1 MDSKETVLLR
11 TKCKC
16 EKTVSID
23 RGSREYLIPIVT
35 SRIKIKYTPDS
46 PFPDLPTRYKVRR
59 FEFLGDRLLD
69 GTRVLLEE

>member
-23 RGSREYLIPIVT
+23 RGSRDYLIPIPVEAS
-35 SRIKIKYTPDS
+35 SRS
-46 PFPDLPTRYKVRR
+46 PLSLSHLQTGYKVRR
-59 FEFLGDRLLD
+59 FEFLGNRLLD